1 MRIGHAH
8 DSCVSVLRIPNA
20 HRYAHA
26 QYAFFMRIGP
36 ETTPISGG
44 SRQIFA
50 LPRVMCPRVAIRQ
63 EGCKIGHVALPR
75 SKYAFLTLPRYSMI
89 ALSNAVEPL
98 RMANIITGESVYQW
112 SIVSADGQPTAASN
126 GLQLSPTVALELL
139 GPADILFV
147 CGGVNVQEAVS
158 PKILAAL
165 RRLAERRIPLG
176 ALCTGGYALAKAGLL
191 DKYRATI
198 HWENLSALREEFPR
212 IQLSDQLFSIDRDR
226 FTCSGGVA
234 PLDLMLHLVESKLGA
249 RVSQLI
255 SEQFIVER
263 VRNDR
268 DRQYVPL
275 RAQIGVSHES
285 LIKVAQLMEENIEK
299 PLSLDEIAS
308 ATGLSRRQIERLF
321 KRHLNCVPK
330 RYYLQMRLRRARELL
345 LQTSM
350 PIIDITT
357 ACGFQS
363 PPHFSRCYRA
373 QFGCPPSAERHTHQD
388 GADTSGRAG
397 ERGAP
402 A

>member
-1 MRIGHAH
+1 MAA
-8 DSCVSVLRIPNA
+8 SV
-20 HRYAHA
+20 
-26 QYAFFMRIGP
+26 AF
-36 ETTPISGG
+36 
-44 SRQIFA
+44 RQ
-50 LPRVMCPRVAIRQ
+50 
-63 EGCKIGHVALPR
+63 GWCKIRHVPSLP
-75 SKYAFLTLPRYSMI
+75 KIQYAFLTLPRYSMI

-98 RMANIITGESVYQW
+98 RMANSVTGHAVYDWQ
-112 SIVSADGQPTAASN
+112 IVSLDGAPTPASN
-126 GLQLSPTVALELL
+126 GLEISPTVALERM
-139 GPADILFV
+139 GPVDILFV

-158 PKILAAL
+158 PRILSAL
-165 RRLAERRIPLG
+165 RRLAERHVPLG

-212 IQLSDQLFSIDRDR
+212 IDLSDQLFSIDRDR

-234 PLDLMLHLVESKLGA
+234 PLDLMLHLVEARLGA
-249 RVSQLI
+249 QVSQLI
-255 SEQFIVER
+255 SEQFIVDR
-263 VRNDR
+263 VRSGR

-285 LIKVAQLMEENIEK
+285 LIRVAQLMEENIER
-299 PLSLDEIAS
+299 PLSLDEIAA

-373 QFGCPPSAERHTHQD
+373 QFGCPPSAERQSRQ
-388 GADTSGRAG
+388 GKPPP
-397 ERGAP
+397 AP
-402 A
+402 AQNVTPVG

>member
-1 MRIGHAH
+1 
-8 DSCVSVLRIPNA
+8 
-20 HRYAHA
+20 
-26 QYAFFMRIGP
+26 
-36 ETTPISGG
+36 
-44 SRQIFA
+44 
-50 LPRVMCPRVAIRQ
+50 MCGFVAIRQ
-63 EGCKIGHVALPR
+63 EGCKIRHVALPR
-75 SKYAFLTLPRYSMI
+75 SKYGFLTLPRYSMI

-98 RMANIITGESVYQW
+98 RMANIITGQTVYQW
-112 SIVSADGQPTAASN
+112 SIVSFDGQPTIASN
-126 GLQLSPTVALELL
+126 GLQLSPTAALQQL
-139 GPADILFV
+139 GVVDILFV

-158 PKILAAL
+158 AKLLAAL

-226 FTCSGGVA
+226 FTCSGGIA
-234 PLDLMLHLVESKLGA
+234 PLDLMLHLVESKLGP

-263 VRNDR
+263 VRSDR

-285 LIKVAQLMEENIEK
+285 LIRVAQLMEENIEK
-299 PLSLDEIAS
+299 PLSLDEIAT
-308 ATGLSRRQIERLF
+308 ATALSRRQIERLF

-330 RYYLQMRLRRARELL
+330 RYYLQLRLRRARELL
-345 LQTSM
+345 VQTSM

-373 QFGCPPSAERHTHQD
+373 QFGCPPSAERQSRPGREPAS
-388 GADTSGRAG
+388 GARNVTSVA
-397 ERGAP
+397 
-402 A
+402 

>member
-1 MRIGHAH
+1 MTSTLQQSRGGRRGGAPAVSADHA
-8 DSCVSVLRIPNA
+8 CELRAREFGAREPP
-20 HRYAHA
+20 
-26 QYAFFMRIGP
+26 QDLVAF
-36 ETTPISGG
+36 
-44 SRQIFA
+44 
-50 LPRVMCPRVAIRQ
+50 RQ
-63 EGCKIGHVALPR
+63 EKRKIRHVTLTR
-75 SKYAFLTLPRYSMI
+75 SKFAFLTLPRYSMI

-98 RMANIITGESVYQW
+98 RMANSITGHGVYDW
-112 SIVSADGQPTAASN
+112 SIVSLDGQPTPASN
-126 GLQLSPTVALELL
+126 GLQLAPTVALEQM
-139 GPADILFV
+139 GAIDILFV
-147 CGGVNVQEAVS
+147 CGGVDVQAAVS

-165 RRLAERRIPLG
+165 KRLAERRVPLG

-191 DKYRATI
+191 DRYRATI

-234 PLDLMLHLVESKLGA
+234 PLDLMLHLVETKLGA
-249 RVSQLI
+249 HVSQLI
-255 SEQFIVER
+255 SEQFIVDR
-263 VRNDR
+263 VRSDR

-373 QFGCPPSAERHTHQD
+373 QFGCPPSAERQSRQ
-388 GADTSGRAG
+388 GKGSPEARA
-397 ERGAP
+397 ELVP

>member
-1 MRIGHAH
+1 
-8 DSCVSVLRIPNA
+8 VP
-20 HRYAHA
+20 
-26 QYAFFMRIGP
+26 
-36 ETTPISGG
+36 
-44 SRQIFA
+44 
-50 LPRVMCPRVAIRQ
+50 LP
-63 EGCKIGHVALPR
+63 K
-75 SKYAFLTLPRYSMI
+75 SKFAFLTLPRYSMI

-98 RMANIITGESVYQW
+98 RMANTLTGQTVYEW
-112 SIVSADGQPTAASN
+112 SIASLDGASTPASN
-126 GLQLSPTVALELL
+126 GLQLSPTVPLEQL
-139 GPADILFV
+139 GPVDILFV
-147 CGGVNVQEAVS
+147 CGGVRVQEAVS
-158 PKILAAL
+158 PKILSAL
-165 RRLAERRIPLG
+165 RRIAERRVPLG

-234 PLDLMLHLVESKLGA
+234 PLDLMLHLIELKLGA

-255 SEQFIVER
+255 SEQFIVDR
-263 VRNDR
+263 VRDDR

-285 LIKVAQLMEENIEK
+285 LIKVAQLMEENIER
-299 PLSLDEIAS
+299 PLSLDEIAG

-373 QFGCPPSAERHTHQD
+373 QFGCPPSAEPNRSPLAEGEKRD
-388 GADTSGRAG
+388 GVDDMSL
-397 ERGAP
+397 P
-402 A
+402 

>member
-1 MRIGHAH
+1 
-8 DSCVSVLRIPNA
+8 
-20 HRYAHA
+20 
-26 QYAFFMRIGP
+26 
-36 ETTPISGG
+36 
-44 SRQIFA
+44 
-50 LPRVMCPRVAIRQ
+50 
-63 EGCKIGHVALPR
+63 VALPR
-75 SKYAFLTLPRYSMI
+75 SKFAFLTLPRYSMI

-98 RMANIITGESVYQW
+98 RMANTLAGETVYDW
-112 SIVSADGQPTAASN
+112 SIVSLDGAPAVASN
-126 GLQLSPTVALELL
+126 GLELAPTVALDQA
-139 GPADILFV
+139 GAFDIVFV

-158 PKILAAL
+158 PRVLAAL
-165 RRLAERRIPLG
+165 RRLAERRVPLG

-234 PLDLMLHLVESKLGA
+234 PLDLMLHLIETQLGSHL
-249 RVSQLI
+249 SQLI
-255 SEQFIVER
+255 SEQFIVDR
-263 VRNDR
+263 VRSDR

-275 RAQIGVSHES
+275 RAQIGVSHDN
-285 LIKVAQLMEENIEK
+285 LIKVAQLMEENIER
-299 PLSLDEIAS
+299 PLSLDEIAGAS
-308 ATGLSRRQIERLF
+308 GLSRRQIERLF

-373 QFGCPPSAERHTHQD
+373 QFGCPPSAERQ
-388 GADTSGRAG
+388 SRAG
-397 ERGAP
+397 KSALPQGLP
-402 A
+402 SPG

>member
-1 MRIGHAH
+1 MA
-8 DSCVSVLRIPNA
+8 
-20 HRYAHA
+20 Y
-26 QYAFFMRIGP
+26 
-36 ETTPISGG
+36 
-44 SRQIFA
+44 
-50 LPRVMCPRVAIRQ
+50 
-63 EGCKIGHVALPR
+63 PR
-75 SKYAFLTLPRYSMI
+75 SRFAFLTLPRYSMI

-98 RMANIITGESVYQW
+98 RMANIITGQNVYDW
-112 SIVSADGQPTAASN
+112 SIASLDGAPVPASN
-126 GLQLSPTVALELL
+126 GLEMAPTIALDQI
-139 GPADILFV
+139 GTVDILFV
-147 CGGVNVQEAVS
+147 CGGVDVQAAVS
-158 PKILAAL
+158 PRITAAL
-165 RRLAERRIPLG
+165 KRLAERRVPLG

-191 DKYRATI
+191 ERYKATI

-212 IQLSDQLFSIDRDR
+212 IQLSDQLFTIDRDR
-226 FTCSGGVA
+226 YTCSGGVA
-234 PLDLMLHLVESKLGA
+234 PLDLMLHLVEEKLGA
-249 RVSQLI
+249 QVSQLI
-255 SEQFIVER
+255 SEQFIVDR
-263 VRNDR
+263 VRSDR

-285 LIKVAQLMEENIEK
+285 LIKVAQLMEEHIER
-299 PLSLDEIAS
+299 PLSLDEIAA

-373 QFGCPPSAERHTHQD
+373 QFGCPPSAERQ
-388 GADTSGRAG
+388 SRAG
-397 ERGAP
+397 KSLALPPLPGELVP

>member
-1 MRIGHAH
+1 MQ
-8 DSCVSVLRIPNA
+8 P
-20 HRYAHA
+20 
-26 QYAFFMRIGP
+26 
-36 ETTPISGG
+36 
-44 SRQIFA
+44 
-50 LPRVMCPRVAIRQ
+50 LPRTR
-63 EGCKIGHVALPR
+63 
-75 SKYAFLTLPRYSMI
+75 YAFLTLPRYSMI

-98 RMANIITGESVYQW
+98 RMANIITGQSVYEW
-112 SIVSADGQPTAASN
+112 SIVSVDGEPTPASN
-126 GLQLSPTVALELL
+126 GLQLSPTVALEKA
-139 GPADILFV
+139 GAFDIVFV

-158 PKILAAL
+158 PKIVAAL
-165 RRLAERRIPLG
+165 KRLAERRVPLG

-234 PLDLMLHLVESKLGA
+234 PLDLMLHLVESKHGA

-255 SEQFIVER
+255 SEQFILDR
-263 VRNDR
+263 VRSDR

-285 LIKVAQLMEENIEK
+285 LIKVAQLMEDNIER
-299 PLSLDEIAS
+299 PLSLDEIAA

-373 QFGCPPSAERHTHQD
+373 QFGCPPSAERQSRHGRPGQS
-388 GADTSGRAG
+388 ARAG
-397 ERGAP
+397 EGSALP
-402 A
+402 

>member
-1 MRIGHAH
+1 
-8 DSCVSVLRIPNA
+8 
-20 HRYAHA
+20 
-26 QYAFFMRIGP
+26 
-36 ETTPISGG
+36 
-44 SRQIFA
+44 
-50 LPRVMCPRVAIRQ
+50 
-63 EGCKIGHVALPR
+63 VALPH
-75 SKYAFLTLPRYSMI
+75 SKFAFLTLPRYSMI

-98 RMANIITGESVYQW
+98 RMANSLTGQTVYDW
-112 SIVSADGQPTAASN
+112 SIVSLEGAPTAASN
-126 GLQLSPTVALELL
+126 GLALSPTVTLEQA
-139 GPADILFV
+139 GAVDILFV

-158 PKILAAL
+158 PKVLATL
-165 RRLAERRIPLG
+165 KRLAERRVPLG
-176 ALCTGGYALAKAGLL
+176 ALCTGGYALARAGLL

-234 PLDLMLHLVESKLGA
+234 PLDLMLHLIEAQLGA
-249 RVSQLI
+249 HVSQLI
-255 SEQFIVER
+255 SEQFIVDR

-373 QFGCPPSAERHTHQD
+373 QFGCPPSAERQT
-388 GADTSGRAG
+388 RAG
-397 ERGAP
+397 KVALIAAP
-402 A
+402 PTAG

>member
-1 MRIGHAH
+1 VTVPK
-8 DSCVSVLRIPNA
+8 S
-20 HRYAHA
+20 
-26 QYAFFMRIGP
+26 QFAFF
-36 ETTPISGG
+36 
-44 SRQIFA
+44 
-50 LPRVMCPRVAIRQ
+50 
-63 EGCKIGHVALPR
+63 
-75 SKYAFLTLPRYSMI
+75 TLPRYSMI
-89 ALSNAVEPL
+89 ALTNAVEPL
-98 RMANIITGESVYQW
+98 RMANILLDKTAYEW
-112 SIVSADGQPTAASN
+112 SICSLDGEPTAASN
-126 GLQLSPTVALELL
+126 GLHLSPTVPLEKASS
-139 GPADILFV
+139 ADILFV
-147 CGGVNVQEAVS
+147 CGGVDVHEVVS
-158 PKILAAL
+158 PRILSAL
-165 RRLAERRIPLG
+165 RRLAERRMPLG

-212 IQLSDQLFSIDRDR
+212 ILLSDQLFTIDRDR
-226 FTCSGGVA
+226 FTCSGGIA
-234 PLDLMLHLVESKLGA
+234 PLDLMLHLVKAKHGA
-249 RVSQLI
+249 RISQLI
-255 SEQFIVER
+255 SEQFIVDR

-285 LIKVAQLMEENIEK
+285 LIQVAQLMERNIEK
-299 PLSLDEIAS
+299 PLSLDEIAA
-308 ATGLSRRQIERLF
+308 ATELSRRQIERLF

-373 QFGCPPSAERHTHQD
+373 QFGCPPSAERQIRHSK
-388 GADTSGRAG
+388 ASASGRS
-397 ERGAP
+397 RGDVSP